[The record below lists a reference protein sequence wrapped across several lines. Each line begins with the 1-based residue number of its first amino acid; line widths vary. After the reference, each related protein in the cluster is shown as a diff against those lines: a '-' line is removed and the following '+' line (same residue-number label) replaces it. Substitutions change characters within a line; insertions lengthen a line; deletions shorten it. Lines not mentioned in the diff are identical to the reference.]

1 MTARSPRRRPR
12 PTQVR
17 MRLTLLYGGLFTLA
31 GAVLLA
37 ITYLLFANSPR
48 TTFVSYA
55 TTPGAQRPRTP
66 LGPVGPLGQAQADGQ
81 RAAALHE
88 LLLQSGVALA
98 IMVVLSIGLGWLVAG
113 RILRPLR
120 TMTTTLRRISARNV
134 HERLAATGPH
144 DELRELSD
152 TVDGLL
158 TRLDTAL
165 DAHKR
170 FVANA
175 AHELR
180 TPLTVEH
187 ALLEEALLDDQGTP
201 AEFRDALARLLAVRA
216 RHARLLDA
224 LLTLAEGEGGLS
236 RPEPVDLAAST
247 RAVLTERTAT
257 ARERGLRLDV
267 QIDVTPPVLGDT
279 ALLTGLLANLVD
291 NAIDHN
297 RPDGFI
303 EVRTGADNGAG
314 VVAVA
319 NTGPVVPVEQ
329 VDRLFEP
336 FQRLHRGA
344 DGHHGLGLSIVRS
357 IAAAHD
363 ASITATARPEGGLA
377 ITVRFPRIPAR

>member
-1 MTARSPRRRPR
+1 MTAWRLGPR

-37 ITYLLFANSPR
+37 ITYILFANSPR

-55 TTPGAQRPRTP
+55 TTPGSPRPATP
-66 LGPVGPLGQAQADGQ
+66 LGPLGPAAQAQADGQ

-88 LLLQSGVALA
+88 LLLRSGVALA

-120 TMTTTLRRISARNV
+120 TMTATLRRISARNV

-152 TVDGLL
+152 TVDGVLA
-158 TRLDTAL
+158 RLDTAL

-187 ALLEEALLDDQGTP
+187 ALLEEALLDDEGTP
-201 AEFRDALARLLAVRA
+201 PEFRDALTRLLAVRA
-216 RHARLLDA
+216 QQARLLDA

-236 RPEPVDLAAST
+236 HPEPIDLAAST
-247 RAVLTERTAT
+247 RAVLAERSA
-257 ARERGLRLDV
+257 AVRARGLRLDV
-267 QIDVTPPVLGDT
+267 EIGATPPVLGDT

-297 RPDGFI
+297 RPGGFI

-319 NTGPVVPVEQ
+319 NSGQVVPVEQ

-336 FQRLHRGA
+336 FQRLHRGV

-357 IAAAHD
+357 IASAHNG
-363 ASITATARPEGGLA
+363 SITATARPEGGLA
-377 ITVRFPRIPAR
+377 ITVRFPLISAR

>member
-1 MTARSPRRRPR
+1 MTAWRLGPR

-37 ITYLLFANSPR
+37 ITYVLFANSPR

-55 TTPGAQRPRTP
+55 TTPGAPRPATP
-66 LGPVGPLGQAQADGQ
+66 LGPVGPAAQAQADGQ

-88 LLLQSGVALA
+88 LLLRSGVALA

-120 TMTTTLRRISARNV
+120 TMTATLRRISARNV

-152 TVDGLL
+152 TVDGVLA
-158 TRLDTAL
+158 RLDTAL

-187 ALLEEALLDDQGTP
+187 ALLEEALLDDEGTP
-201 AEFRDALARLLAVRA
+201 PEFRDALTRLLAVRA
-216 RHARLLDA
+216 QQARLLDA

-236 RPEPVDLAAST
+236 HPEPIDLAAST
-247 RAVLTERTAT
+247 RAVLSERSVAVR
-257 ARERGLRLDV
+257 ARGLRMDAE
-267 QIDVTPPVLGDT
+267 IGATPPVLGDT
-279 ALLTGLLANLVD
+279 ALLSGLLANLVD

-297 RPDGFI
+297 RPGGFI
-303 EVRTGADNGAG
+303 EVRTGTDNGSG
-314 VVAVA
+314 VVAVT
-319 NTGPVVPVEQ
+319 NSGQVVPVEQ

-357 IAAAHD
+357 IASAHNG
-363 ASITATARPEGGLA
+363 SITATARPEGGLA
-377 ITVRFPRIPAR
+377 ITVRFPLISAR